1 MSEQEKI
8 DWLKAIRDE
17 IAILKDYLD
26 LKYASKDALAIAV
39 QQRNEFCETREAK
52 LDKKFTPVYGMLFI
66 IILFFVAKYGI
77 EFLGFIGKFI

>member
-26 LKYASKDALAIAV
+26 VKYASKDALALAV
-39 QQRNEFCETREAK
+39 QDRNNFCKEREEK
-52 LDKKFTPVYGMLFI
+52 LDKKFTPVYGMLI
-66 IILFFVAKYGI
+66 MIILFFVAKYGI
-77 EFLGFIGKFI
+77 EFLNLIGRII